1 MKRLI
6 IAGLLASTTAL
17 AAEYPDKTIVFVVP
31 FAAGSATD
39 VLARVLGQEIAVDGG
54 YLCQ

>member
-17 AAEYPDKTIVFVVP
+17 AAEYPDKTIVFVVQIGR
-31 FAAGSATD
+31 AH
-39 VLARVLGQEIAVDGG
+39 V
-54 YLCQ
+54 